1 MARNRRQIYADIP
14 QPVGFTIPWEIIFPL
29 LIGLCPKKTPAEQH
43 VWARNHQARA
53 VNLTVKEILTQQ
65 PQLTRKEARVQA
77 RLAVDRY
84 LASSDADIAVA
95 AGAA

>member
-14 QPVGFTIPWEIIFPL
+14 QPVGFAIPWEIIFPL

-53 VNLTVKEILTQQ
+53 VSMTVREIEKMK

-77 RLAVDRY
+77 RQAVAQY
-84 LASSDADIAVA
+84 LNSSDADIAVA